1 MTLTNSD
8 RENAVH
14 PRDSLDSDTTHTRHV
29 RHKHATTMNTVA
41 WFIPNSGREVIAVHL
56 ELLSREHFRACFNF
70 RLVNLVNGSST
81 AVSSSAGQLFDTVS
95 KGIRFGRGHIMLG
108 KELEGSEFLRDD
120 RLVIEC
126 DVTVFMEPQ
135 VVAKISTASSMG
147 GHDEVLPPDVAEDL
161 ANLLGA
167 DEGADVTFKVQD
179 EVFNAHAIV
188 LAMRSPVFKTEF
200 FGHMKES
207 SRVHQ
212 QDRTV
217 IVEDM
222 QPAVFKAL
230 LRFIYTD
237 CLVFTDVSGHD
248 EDRTELT
255 KNLLVAADRYDIQGL
270 RFLCQKDLCESLAVD
285 TVAATLAFA
294 DQHNCVKLKDA
305 CIEFITSLPSIDDVV
320 ASEGSK
326 ILKESYPACLV
337 DIFESVTR
345 ELYASRNQIEH
356 DI

>member
-1 MTLTNSD
+1 MASEQLPRRTRTTSRCTPRAARGTHAFDIAGYSHLIKGLSD
-8 RENAVH
+8 GQY
-14 PRDSLDSDTTHTRHV
+14 
-29 RHKHATTMNTVA
+29 
-41 WFIPNSGREVIAVHL
+41 FIQSGAFQVGGCSWCIRYFPGGREVIAVHL
-56 ELLSREHFRACFNF
+56 ELLSQDHVRACFNF
-70 RLVNLVNGSST
+70 RLVNPVNGSST
-81 AVSSSAGQLFDTVS
+81 AVSSSAVQLFDTVS
-95 KGIRFGRGHIMLG
+95 KGIRFGRGQIMLG

-135 VVAKISTASSMG
+135 VVAMISTASSMG
-147 GHDEVLPPDVAEDL
+147 GHDE
-161 ANLLGA
+161 
-167 DEGADVTFKVQD
+167 D

-188 LAMRSPVFKTEF
+188 LAMRSRVFKKEF
-200 FGHMKES
+200 YGHMKES
-207 SRVHQ
+207 SRVDQ

-222 QPAVFKAL
+222 QPAVFRAL

-237 CLVFTDVSGHD
+237 CLVFTDVSDHD
-248 EDRTELT
+248 EDKTELT
-255 KNLLVAADRYDIQGL
+255 KHLLVAADRYDIPGL
-270 RFLCQKDLCESLAVD
+270 RFLCQKDLCESLAVE

-294 DQHNCVKLKDA
+294 DQHNCIKLKDA

-320 ASEGSK
+320 ASEAYK

-337 DIFESVTR
+337 DIYESVTR